1 MKNLAL
7 LLSFALFPFTLFISG
22 CASLNSVSLTPIPAG
37 RGSPVKVEKSK
48 IIILGLNF
56 DNDFVNEAEDDLK
69 RQCPNGKV
77 TGLLTK
83 DENINY
89 FLYLV
94 YSKRLTATGYCVAN
108 GKVSGPRT
116 TKGRGTASTPEQ
128 SEEGLQ

>member
-1 MKNLAL
+1 MKNLIL
-7 LLSFALFPFTLFISG
+7 LLSLAIGLSG

-48 IIILGLNF
+48 FIILGLNF

-83 DENINY
+83 DETINY
-89 FLYLV
+89 FLFIF
-94 YSKRLTATGYCVAN
+94 YSKRLTASGYCVAN
-108 GKVSGPRT
+108 AKVGQQRPA
-116 TKGRGTASTPEQ
+116 KGRGTASTPEQ